1 MIDKEGIK
9 RGELGEYQ
17 RYHTVTFIMQV
28 TKLRYNETEISQVSN
43 KDHQVYRK
51 SNMIS
56 AQLLDVI
63 SEKGTDKVLSDS
75 GATLCT
81 IENLATSLCP
91 THYIANSTPTPTPL
105 NCDNRT
111 ISRVCQVPWGWWWK
125 LLP

>member
-1 MIDKEGIK
+1 
-9 RGELGEYQ
+9 
-17 RYHTVTFIMQV
+17 
-28 TKLRYNETEISQVSN
+28 
-43 KDHQVYRK
+43 
-51 SNMIS
+51 MIS

-63 SEKGTDKVLSDS
+63 NEKGTDKILSDS